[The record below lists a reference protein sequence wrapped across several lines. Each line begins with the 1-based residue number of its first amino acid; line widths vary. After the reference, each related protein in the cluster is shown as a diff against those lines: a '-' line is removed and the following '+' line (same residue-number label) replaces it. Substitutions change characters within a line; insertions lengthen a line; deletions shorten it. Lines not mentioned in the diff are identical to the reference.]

1 MKIFEWPYG
10 QAVGVLTWD
19 NYLNSAWCVIITMTT
34 VGYGDIVPATLFG
47 RLTAVVAALWGT
59 FLVSILILSVGNIF
73 KLQNKE

>member
-1 MKIFEWPYG
+1 M
-10 QAVGVLTWD
+10 LTWD

-34 VGYGDIVPATLFG
+34 VGYGEVVPATLFG